1 MQRNSRKPRNEVYI
15 LRPLGGNT
23 YYEVDVKDRL
33 GVPLNH
39 DLSNNCIVEQI
50 SAYIVHVEHQ
60 GEPIAPPPPE

>member
-1 MQRNSRKPRNEVYI
+1 M
-15 LRPLGGNT
+15 RPLGGNT

-60 GEPIAPPPPE
+60 GEPIAPPPHLNSRSLVPKRQKMK